1 MSAVNNSRIIPA
13 ILLCH
18 WIKLP
23 LFCKAFGKE
32 EPYFMYEATIDNT
45 LLFQTTT
52 GRGDLRSQ
60 FLSADGNTLIADSEI
75 YGPIFYFPVYFS

>member
-1 MSAVNNSRIIPA
+1 
-13 ILLCH
+13 
-18 WIKLP
+18 
-23 LFCKAFGKE
+23 
-32 EPYFMYEATIDNT
+32 MYEATIDNT

-75 YGPIFYFPVYFS
+75 YGPIFYFPVYFWWGPTCILGLSNDLIDGGQLRA

>member
-1 MSAVNNSRIIPA
+1 
-13 ILLCH
+13 
-18 WIKLP
+18 
-23 LFCKAFGKE
+23 
-32 EPYFMYEATIDNT
+32 MYEATIDNT

-75 YGPIFYFPVYFS
+75 YGPIFIFPSLFFMRSNVYSWLIQRLDRRWPTKGLATST